1 MLTATGANRYSW
13 TGGVINKVPFTP
25 TASGS
30 YTVTGTDGNNCTASS
45 TVSIVV
51 NPLPLVTA
59 STTNYNVCAGLSVKL
74 SGGGAST
81 YSWNPQ
87 VNNDSS
93 FVPTSTQTYTV
104 TGTDKNGCTAT
115 ATVTITETNCTGIEN
130 PNDEVAIVAY
140 PNPVATSLHIS
151 NTAVGDVV
159 FFYNIVGS
167 KVKVTIVP
175 EANVAGS
182 YSADLSTLPDGI
194 YIVEV
199 FGNNANRKW
208 SQKIMVH
215 HE

>member
-1 MLTATGANRYSW
+1 M
-13 TGGVINKVPFTP
+13 
-25 TASGS
+25 
-30 YTVTGTDGNNCTASS
+30 
-45 TVSIVV
+45 
-51 NPLPLVTA
+51 
-59 STTNYNVCAGLSVKL
+59 
-74 SGGGAST
+74 
-81 YSWNPQ
+81 
-87 VNNDSS
+87 
-93 FVPTSTQTYTV
+93 PTSTQTYTV